1 MKINH
6 IKESERSLN
15 SFLC

>member
-6 IKESERSLN
+6 IKESERSLS